1 MNQQEI
7 REIIIQELPSILQR
21 DPEMR
26 AFVIE
31 LYGKYFA
38 DKKETE
44 SRFDRLMEEMRRD
57 REEQSKQWAEQHKLW
72 AEQNQKWMTVQ
83 QTLEENLKAIQA
95 LSRKHDGTIGAL
107 GARWG
112 LHSEGAFRNALKGT
126 LQELFQ
132 VEVLNLTEYDEQGEV
147 FGRPDQIELDLVIK
161 NGLIIVCEIKS
172 SISKAEMYT
181 FERKAQ
187 FYAKRHNQ
195 KVDRKLVISPMV
207 DQKALEVAKALKI
220 RVYSSA
226 EDLDAQ
232 EFV

>member
-1 MNQQEI
+1 V
-7 REIIIQELPSILQR
+7 
-21 DPEMR
+21 R
-26 AFVIE
+26 ALVIE

-44 SRFDRLMEEMRRD
+44 SRFDRLMEEMRQD
-57 REEQSKQWAEQHKLW
+57 REEQH
-72 AEQNQKWMTVQ
+72 QKWMAVQ
-83 QTLEENLKAIQA
+83 QTLDENLKAIQA

-112 LHSEGAFRNALKGT
+112 LHSEGAFRNALKGI
-126 LQELFQ
+126 LQEFFQ

-147 FGRPDQIELDLVIK
+147 FGRPDQIELDIVIK

-172 SISKAEMYT
+172 SISKSEMYT

-195 KVDRKLVISPMV
+195 KVDRKLVISPIV
-207 DQKALEVAKALKI
+207 EQKALEVAKALKI
-220 RVYSSA
+220 RVYSYA